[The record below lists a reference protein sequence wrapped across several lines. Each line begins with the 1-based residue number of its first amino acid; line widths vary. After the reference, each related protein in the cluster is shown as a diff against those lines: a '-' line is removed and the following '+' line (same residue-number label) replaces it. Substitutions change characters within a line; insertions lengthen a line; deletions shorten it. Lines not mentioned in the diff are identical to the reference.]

1 MKNKNQLPFN
11 QNEERQISN
20 IYLTG
25 AIFSLVGLIG
35 IITDVIIGTIT
46 GGNLAALPQSAVDR
60 FAELNQN
67 PLLGLYHLD
76 LLNSIVQ
83 LLLIIPW
90 FALYI
95 AHRRIFNSLALLS
108 FIVYL
113 FGSGIMVANNT
124 ALPMLELSGK
134 FFATTVESE
143 RTLFSAAGEA
153 LLAVGA
159 HGSPGIF
166 AGFFIPNIANLMIS
180 VVMLKGGIFSRLNA
194 WFGIAGSIFMMF
206 YVILINFTKSFEN
219 IATAIAFPG
228 GLLLMVWMIM
238 FAVKFIRLAK
248 TDL

>member
-95 AHRRIFNSLALLS
+95 AHRRIYNSLALLS

-180 VVMLKGGIFSRLNA
+180 VVMLKAGIFSRLNA

-238 FAVKFIRLAK
+238 FAVKFFRLAK

>member
-1 MKNKNQLPFN
+1 MKNENQLPFN

-60 FAELNQN
+60 FTELNQN
-67 PLLGLYHLD
+67 PLIGLYHLD

-95 AHRRIFNSLALLS
+95 AHRRINNSLALLS

-166 AGFFIPNIANLMIS
+166 IGFFIPNIANLMIS
-180 VVMLKGGIFSRLNA
+180 VVMLKAGIFSRLNA

-206 YVILINFTKSFEN
+206 YVLLINFTKSFEN

-238 FAVKFIRLAK
+238 FAVKFFMLAK

>member
-60 FAELNQN
+60 FTELNQN

-95 AHRRIFNSLALLS
+95 AHRRINNSLALLS